1 MMLLWP
7 EQPVMWCLSAARSV
21 LLNLKKNHIML
32 LEHNKIGSYV
42 DLI

>member
-1 MMLLWP
+1 MTRTASN
-7 EQPVMWCLSAARSV
+7 VMFISCTLCFV
-21 LLNLKKNHIML
+21 KLKKNHIML